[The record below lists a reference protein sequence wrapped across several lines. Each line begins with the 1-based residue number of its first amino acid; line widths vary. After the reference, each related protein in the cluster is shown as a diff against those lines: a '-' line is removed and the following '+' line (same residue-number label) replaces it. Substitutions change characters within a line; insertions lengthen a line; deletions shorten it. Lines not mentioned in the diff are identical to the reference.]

1 MKRIIFCAV
10 CLLTSFVFAFAA
22 SADSLYSQAQKLYG
36 QGNFEAAAKTYAGVC
51 SMLEAKDKKTCQ
63 LNEARS
69 LIEANKINLAREAEP
84 KLLWLISETEPND
97 SLFSELSALDAKLQ
111 IMLNQPVRAVRS
123 WKAAQASASVDYFP
137 QIYVLCRD
145 IISAYP
151 TSGLTTENCD
161 KTKPADTTLISLSRK
176 KITPLPAA
184 SSQPAIVH
192 YATPT
197 SALAPAPASTPSGA
211 KKWYVQLGAF
221 GAKENADKLVADFK
235 NRGIQL
241 YIVELTDRKLFTVRA
256 GEFATKE
263 DAENFAV
270 QKIAPAHKEYKVLQ

>member
-1 MKRIIFCAV
+1 MKRIIFCTV

-36 QGNFEAAAKTYAGVC
+36 QGNFEAAAKTYAGLC
-51 SMLEAKDKKTCQ
+51 SMLEAKDKKNCQ

-97 SLFSELSALDAKLQ
+97 TLFAELSALDTKLQ
-111 IMLNQPVRAVRS
+111 IMLDQPVRAVRS
-123 WKAAQASASVDYFP
+123 WKAAQASASVDFFP

-145 IISAYP
+145 IVSAYP
-151 TSGLTTENCD
+151 GNGLTTENCD
-161 KTKPADTTLISLSRK
+161 KTKPADTTLLSLPRK
-176 KITPLPAA
+176 KVVPLSGA
-184 SSQPAIVH
+184 SSQPAVVH
-192 YATPT
+192 YATTPT
-197 SALAPAPASTPSGA
+197 SVPASTPSGA

-235 NRGIQL
+235 NRGVQL

>member
-1 MKRIIFCAV
+1 MRKIIFCTV
-10 CLLTSFVFAFAA
+10 YLLTSFVFAFAA

-36 QGNFEAAAKTYAGVC
+36 QGHFESAARTYAGLC
-51 SMLEAKDKKTCQ
+51 SMLEAKDKKTCH

-97 SLFSELSALDAKLQ
+97 TLFSELSALDAKLQ

-123 WKAAQASASVDYFP
+123 WKAAQASASVDFFP
-137 QIYVLCRD
+137 QIYVICRD
-145 IISAYP
+145 IVSAYP
-151 TSGLTTENCD
+151 GNGLTIENCD
-161 KTKPADTTLISLSRK
+161 KTKPADTSLLALPRK
-176 KITPLPAA
+176 KITPLPNA
-184 SSQPAIVH
+184 SQPTTVH
-192 YATPT
+192 YQSTPT
-197 SALAPAPASTPSGA
+197 PAPVPASTPSGA

-235 NRGIQL
+235 NKGVQL

-256 GEFATKE
+256 GEFSTRD

-270 QKIAPAHKEYKVLQ
+270 QKIAPTHKEYKILQ